1 MACRHYGYTLA
12 KGDRHFIDSEKHNN
26 CVLCLVYDKGPMTQ
40 EEVASYF
47 GLSKMRICQ
56 IEKKALQ
63 KLERRMIKLEA

>member
-1 MACRHYGYTLA
+1 MACKHYGRLLDQL
-12 KGDRHFIDSEKHNN
+12 DRHFIASEEHNN

-56 IEKKALQ
+56 IEKKAIQ
-63 KLERRMIKLEA
+63 KLNKRIAKLEL

>member
-1 MACRHYGYTLA
+1 MACRHYGYKLDE
-12 KGDRHFIDSEKHNN
+12 GDRHFIESEEHNN
-26 CVLCLVYDKGPMTQ
+26 CVLCLVYDKGQMTQ

-63 KLERRMIKLEA
+63 KLEKRLAKLQL